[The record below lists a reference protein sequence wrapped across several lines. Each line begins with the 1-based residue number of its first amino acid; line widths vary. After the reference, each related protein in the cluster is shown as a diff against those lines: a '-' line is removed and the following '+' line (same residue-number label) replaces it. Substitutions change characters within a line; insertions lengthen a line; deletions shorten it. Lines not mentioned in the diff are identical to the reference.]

1 MQKMKRKPIRVWP
14 EKFHWL
20 LIRRLWAISI
30 FPLREQGE
38 EAAGGAGGANGSRLL
53 RHDKEFYG
61 FSLLGEN

>member
-30 FPLREQGE
+30 FPLRERAE
-38 EAAGGAGGANGSRLL
+38 EAEAGGANGSRLL
-53 RHDKEFYG
+53 RNDTEFYDL
-61 FSLLGEN
+61 SSLGEN

>member
-30 FPLREQGE
+30 SLEGV
-38 EAAGGAGGANGSRLL
+38 GGVGKVGGGGNGCRLL
-53 RHDKEFYG
+53 SNDKEFYG
-61 FSLLGEN
+61 FSSWLSKN